1 MVLVVSFISVI
12 NGVRRAQG
20 HLQEH
25 VAYKT
30 EASYRESKMPPPVS
44 EFVRKRKR
52 NFSDNLERKRK
63 LKL

>member
-25 VAYKT
+25 VAHKT